1 LSELIIWGRA
11 NSINVQKVLWTCE
24 DLLIPFRRI
33 DAGMEFGVNKTPEY
47 LAINPNGLVPSIDD
61 AGYLLWESQAIMR
74 YLVRK
79 SGTQAQ
85 IESLYPADHKAAGAV
100 DQWLEWNSTTLWPAM
115 RPLFWGWVRL
125 KETERDPIALEQN
138 RLLMI
143 KNFEMLDQRLKMTK
157 FVAGD
162 YFTLADIPLAL
173 IAYRWFNIPIDRP
186 DFEQINRWYSQVCNR
201 PGFKKYCSSPL
212 T

>member
-1 LSELIIWGRA
+1 
-11 NSINVQKVLWTCE
+11 
-24 DLLIPFRRI
+24 
-33 DAGMEFGVNKTPEY
+33 MEFGVNKTPEY

-61 AGYLLWESQAIMR
+61 AGHLLWESQAVMR

-79 SGTQAQ
+79 SKTQANKD
-85 IESLYPADHKAAGAV
+85 SLYPADPLAASMV
-100 DQWLEWNSTTLWPAM
+100 DQWLEWNSTTVWPAM

-125 KETERDPIALEQN
+125 KENERDPIALEQN
-138 RLLMI
+138 RLQMI
-143 KNFEMLDQRLKMTK
+143 KNFEILNQRLKITK

-173 IAYRWFNIPIDRP
+173 IAYRWFNIPIERT
-186 DFEQINRWYSQVCNR
+186 DFEHINRWYLEVCNR

>member
-1 LSELIIWGRA
+1 MTELIIWGRG

-24 DLLIPFRRI
+24 DLSIPFRSI

-61 AGYLLWESQAIMR
+61 AGHLLWESQAVMR

-79 SGTQAQ
+79 SKTQANKD
-85 IESLYPADHKAAGAV
+85 SLYPADPLAASMV
-100 DQWLEWNSTTLWPAM
+100 DQWLEWNSTTVWPAM

-125 KETERDPIALEQN
+125 KENERDPIALEQN
-138 RLLMI
+138 RLQMI
-143 KNFEMLDQRLKMTK
+143 KNFEMLNQRLKITK

-173 IAYRWFNIPIDRP
+173 IAYRWFNIPIERT
-186 DFEQINRWYSQVCNR
+186 DFEHINRWYLEVCNR